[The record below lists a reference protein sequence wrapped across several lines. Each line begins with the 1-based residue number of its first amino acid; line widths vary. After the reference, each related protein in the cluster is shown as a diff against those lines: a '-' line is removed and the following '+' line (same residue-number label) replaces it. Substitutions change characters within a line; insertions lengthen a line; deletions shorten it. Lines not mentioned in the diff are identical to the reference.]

1 MNHKMWHALKYM
13 IGFAWKYKKSYLIFL
28 AAEQLLYLMFGL
40 VTVVFPG
47 YILNALFEKED
58 FALFLEMAGV
68 YCGLYLF
75 LKSAAQY
82 IRTQIYRCSYSLS
95 MRFSIY
101 IGEVTANIN
110 FKYLE
115 EENIMSLH
123 DRAINCVY
131 NGGFFG
137 PLENLF
143 SLFKEI
149 LMMAGVIFILVKLN
163 LFLILLCLI
172 TTGLVFFMNYQ
183 AEKKLYDFEVKKVNP
198 ERKRRYLLS
207 LFDDYAFGKEIRIY
221 GLFPFLKEKLLGIFS
236 EIYGVNRS
244 MNLFTARYADM
255 ESVITVIQKIGIYV
269 LLALESIKKG
279 LGIGE
284 FTIYFNAVNQFSGSM
299 NTLLKGYLALA
310 KMGLYI
316 DDLESFIALPY
327 MDGME
332 GKDIGKEGI
341 GKESIEKEKGFCFE
355 FVHVSFRYPG
365 SEIYTLRDIN
375 LKIDSG
381 ERLSV
386 VGSNG
391 AGKTTLIKL
400 LLRLYTPTE
409 GKILLNKKDIHQF
422 KYEEYIGIFSVVFQD
437 YKLLAYSV
445 RENICLSKAYHGK
458 RVRSALEKSG
468 LAEKIDSLPLGEETP
483 LFKAYDD
490 KGIELSGG
498 EGQKLGIARA
508 LYKDS
513 PIVILDEP
521 TSALDPMAEYEI
533 YQRFGSLVKGKTSIY
548 ISHRLASV
556 RFADKIIVLDKGCIV
571 EKGRHEELIKANGLY
586 SEMYHMQAQYYTDCQ
601 MDVGIAPHIYP
612 TDPRLEEP

>member
-13 IGFAWKYKKSYLIFL
+13 IGFAWKYKKSYLVFL
-28 AAEQLLYLMFGL
+28 GIEQILYLFLGL

-47 YILNALFEKED
+47 YILAAIFERED
-58 FALFLEMAGV
+58 FVWFLQVSGV
-68 YCGLYLF
+68 YCGAYLF
-75 LKSAAQY
+75 FKSMAQY

-101 IGEVTANIN
+101 IGEVTANIEY
-110 FKYLE
+110 KYLE
-115 EENIMSLH
+115 EEKIMNLH

-137 PLENLF
+137 PLEKLF

-149 LMMAGVIFILVKLN
+149 LMLASVIFILIRLN
-163 LFLILLCLI
+163 IFLIFLCLTSI
-172 TTGLVFFMNYQ
+172 GIVFILNYQ
-183 AEKKLYDFEVKKVNP
+183 AEKKLYDFETIKVKS
-198 ERKRRYLLS
+198 ERKKKYLIS
-207 LFDDYAFGKEIRIY
+207 LFDDYTSGKEIRIN
-221 GLFPFLKEKLLGIFS
+221 GLFPFLEEKLVGIFS
-236 EIYGVNRS
+236 EIYCINRS
-244 MNLFTARYADM
+244 IRLFTTRHANI
-255 ESVITVIQKIGIYV
+255 ESGIAVIQKIGIYV
-269 LLALESIKKG
+269 VLALESIKKG
-279 LGIGE
+279 LGIGD
-284 FTIYFNAVNQFSGSM
+284 FTIYFQAVNQFTDSM
-299 NTLLKGYLALA
+299 NALLKGYLALG

-332 GKDIGKEGI
+332 GKEN
-341 GKESIEKEKGFCFE
+341 IEKEKELCFE
-355 FVHVSFRYPG
+355 FIHVSFRYPE
-365 SEIYTLRDIN
+365 SDVYTLRDIN

-386 VGSNG
+386 VGANG
-391 AGKTTLIKL
+391 AGKSTLIKL
-400 LLRLYTPTE
+400 LLRLYKPTE
-409 GKILLNKKDIHQF
+409 GKILLNKRDINLY
-422 KYEEYIGIFSVVFQD
+422 KYEEYIELFSVVFQD

-445 RENICLSKAYHGK
+445 RENICLSKEYCGQEFK
-458 RVRSALEKSG
+458 RVLEESG
-468 LAEKIDSLPLGEETP
+468 LAEKIDRLPFGEETP
-483 LFKAYDD
+483 LFKVYDER
-490 KGIELSGG
+490 GIELSGG

-556 RFADKIIVLDKGCIV
+556 RFADNIIVLDKGCIV
-571 EKGRHEELIKANGLY
+571 EEGKHDELVKANGLY
-586 SEMYHMQAQYYTDCQ
+586 SEMYHMQAEYYTN
-601 MDVGIAPHIYP
+601 
-612 TDPRLEEP
+612 

>member
-13 IGFAWKYKKSYLIFL
+13 IGFAWKYKKSYLVFL
-28 AAEQLLYLMFGL
+28 GIEQILYLFLGL

-47 YILNALFEKED
+47 YILAAIFERED
-58 FALFLEMAGV
+58 FVWFLQVSGV
-68 YCGLYLF
+68 YCGAYLF
-75 LKSAAQY
+75 FKSMAQY

-101 IGEVTANIN
+101 IGEVTANIEY
-110 FKYLE
+110 KYLE
-115 EENIMSLH
+115 EEKIMNLH

-137 PLENLF
+137 PLEKLF

-149 LMMAGVIFILVKLN
+149 LMLASVIYILIRLNIFLIFLCLTAIGIVFIL
-163 LFLILLCLI
+163 
-172 TTGLVFFMNYQ
+172 NYQ
-183 AEKKLYDFEVKKVNP
+183 AEKKLYDFETIKVKS
-198 ERKRRYLLS
+198 ERKKKYLIS
-207 LFDDYAFGKEIRIY
+207 LFDDYTSGKEIRIN
-221 GLFPFLKEKLLGIFS
+221 GLFPFLEEKLVGIFS
-236 EIYGVNRS
+236 EIYGINRS
-244 MNLFTARYADM
+244 IRLFTTRHANI
-255 ESVITVIQKIGIYV
+255 ESGIAVIQKIGIYV
-269 LLALESIKKG
+269 VLALESIKKG
-279 LGIGE
+279 LGIGD
-284 FTIYFNAVNQFSGSM
+284 FTIYFQAVNQFTDSM
-299 NTLLKGYLALA
+299 NALLKGYLALG

-332 GKDIGKEGI
+332 GKEN
-341 GKESIEKEKGFCFE
+341 IEKEKELCFE
-355 FVHVSFRYPG
+355 FIHVSFRYPE
-365 SEIYTLRDIN
+365 SDVYTLRDIN

-386 VGSNG
+386 VGANG
-391 AGKTTLIKL
+391 AGKSTLIKL
-400 LLRLYTPTE
+400 LLRLYKPTE
-409 GKILLNKKDIHQF
+409 GKILLNKRDINLY
-422 KYEEYIGIFSVVFQD
+422 KYEEYIELFSVVFQD

-445 RENICLSKAYHGK
+445 RENICLSKEYCGQEFK
-458 RVRSALEKSG
+458 RVLEERG
-468 LAEKIDSLPLGEETP
+468 LAEKIDRLPFGEETP
-483 LFKAYDD
+483 LFKVYDER
-490 KGIELSGG
+490 GIELSGG

-556 RFADKIIVLDKGCIV
+556 RFADNIIVLDKGCIV
-571 EKGRHEELIKANGLY
+571 EEGKHDELVKANGLY
-586 SEMYHMQAQYYTDCQ
+586 SEMYHMQAEYYTN
-601 MDVGIAPHIYP
+601 
-612 TDPRLEEP
+612 

>member
-13 IGFAWKYKKSYLIFL
+13 IGFAWKYKKSYLVFL
-28 AAEQLLYLMFGL
+28 GIEQILYLFLGL

-47 YILNALFEKED
+47 YILAAIFERED
-58 FALFLEMAGV
+58 FVWFLQVSGV
-68 YCGLYLF
+68 YCGAYLF
-75 LKSAAQY
+75 FKSMAQY

-101 IGEVTANIN
+101 IGEVTANIEY
-110 FKYLE
+110 KYLE
-115 EENIMSLH
+115 EEKIMNLH

-137 PLENLF
+137 PLEKLF

-149 LMMAGVIFILVKLN
+149 LMLASVIFILIRLN
-163 LFLILLCLI
+163 IFLIFLCLTSI
-172 TTGLVFFMNYQ
+172 GIVFILNYQ
-183 AEKKLYDFEVKKVNP
+183 AEKKLYDFETIKVKS
-198 ERKRRYLLS
+198 ERKKKYLIS
-207 LFDDYAFGKEIRIY
+207 LFDDYTSGKEIRIN
-221 GLFPFLKEKLLGIFS
+221 GLFPFLEEKLVGIFS
-236 EIYGVNRS
+236 EIYGINRS
-244 MNLFTARYADM
+244 IRLFTTRHANI
-255 ESVITVIQKIGIYV
+255 ESGIAVIQKIGIYV
-269 LLALESIKKG
+269 VLALESIKKG
-279 LGIGE
+279 LGIGD
-284 FTIYFNAVNQFSGSM
+284 FTIYFQAVNQFTDSM
-299 NTLLKGYLALA
+299 NALLKGYLALG

-332 GKDIGKEGI
+332 GKEN
-341 GKESIEKEKGFCFE
+341 IEKEKELCFE
-355 FVHVSFRYPG
+355 FIHVSFRYPE
-365 SEIYTLRDIN
+365 SDVYTLRDIN

-386 VGSNG
+386 VGANG
-391 AGKTTLIKL
+391 AGKSTLIKL
-400 LLRLYTPTE
+400 LLRLYKPTE
-409 GKILLNKKDIHQF
+409 GKILLNKRDINLY
-422 KYEEYIGIFSVVFQD
+422 KYEEYIELFSVVFQD

-445 RENICLSKAYHGK
+445 RENICLSKEYCGQEFK
-458 RVRSALEKSG
+458 RVLEESG
-468 LAEKIDSLPLGEETP
+468 LAEKIDRLPFGEETP
-483 LFKAYDD
+483 LFKVYDER
-490 KGIELSGG
+490 GIELSGG

-556 RFADKIIVLDKGCIV
+556 RFADNIIVLDKGCIV
-571 EKGRHEELIKANGLY
+571 EEGKHDELVKANGLY
-586 SEMYHMQAQYYTDCQ
+586 SEMYHMQAEYYTN
-601 MDVGIAPHIYP
+601 
-612 TDPRLEEP
+612 

>member
-13 IGFAWKYKKSYLIFL
+13 IGFAWKYKKSYLVFL
-28 AAEQLLYLMFGL
+28 GIEQILYLFLGL

-47 YILNALFEKED
+47 YILAAIFERED
-58 FALFLEMAGV
+58 FVWFLQVSGV
-68 YCGLYLF
+68 YCGAYLF
-75 LKSAAQY
+75 FKSMAQY

-101 IGEVTANIN
+101 IGEVTANIEY
-110 FKYLE
+110 KYLE
-115 EENIMSLH
+115 EEKIMNLH

-137 PLENLF
+137 PLEKLF

-149 LMMAGVIFILVKLN
+149 LMLASVIYILIRLNIFLIFLCLTAIGIVFIL
-163 LFLILLCLI
+163 
-172 TTGLVFFMNYQ
+172 NYQ
-183 AEKKLYDFEVKKVNP
+183 AEKKLYDFETIKVKS
-198 ERKRRYLLS
+198 ERKKKYLIS
-207 LFDDYAFGKEIRIY
+207 LFDDYTSGKEIRIN
-221 GLFPFLKEKLLGIFS
+221 GLFPFLEEKLVGIFS
-236 EIYGVNRS
+236 EIYGINRS
-244 MNLFTARYADM
+244 IRLFTTRHANI
-255 ESVITVIQKIGIYV
+255 ESGIAVIQKIGIYV
-269 LLALESIKKG
+269 VLALESIKKG
-279 LGIGE
+279 LGIGD
-284 FTIYFNAVNQFSGSM
+284 FTIYFQAVNQFTDSM
-299 NTLLKGYLALA
+299 NALLKGYLALG

-332 GKDIGKEGI
+332 GKEN
-341 GKESIEKEKGFCFE
+341 IEKEKELCFE
-355 FVHVSFRYPG
+355 FIHVSFRYPE
-365 SEIYTLRDIN
+365 SDVYTLRDIN

-386 VGSNG
+386 VGANG
-391 AGKTTLIKL
+391 AGKSTLIKL
-400 LLRLYTPTE
+400 LLRLYKPTE
-409 GKILLNKKDIHQF
+409 GKILLNKRDINLY
-422 KYEEYIGIFSVVFQD
+422 KYEEYIELFSVVFQD

-445 RENICLSKAYHGK
+445 RENICLSKEYCGQEFK
-458 RVRSALEKSG
+458 RVLEESG
-468 LAEKIDSLPLGEETP
+468 LAEKIDRLPFGEETP
-483 LFKAYDD
+483 LFKVYDER
-490 KGIELSGG
+490 GIELSGG

-556 RFADKIIVLDKGCIV
+556 RFADNIIVLDKGCIV
-571 EKGRHEELIKANGLY
+571 EEGKHDELVKANGLY
-586 SEMYHMQAQYYTDCQ
+586 SEMYHMQAEYYTN
-601 MDVGIAPHIYP
+601 
-612 TDPRLEEP
+612 

>member
-13 IGFAWKYKKSYLIFL
+13 IGFAWKYKKSYLVFL
-28 AAEQLLYLMFGL
+28 GIEQILYLFLGL

-47 YILNALFEKED
+47 YILAAIFERED
-58 FALFLEMAGV
+58 FVWFLEVSGV
-68 YCGLYLF
+68 YCGAYLF
-75 LKSAAQY
+75 FKSMAQY

-101 IGEVTANIN
+101 IGEVTANIEY
-110 FKYLE
+110 KYLE
-115 EENIMSLH
+115 EEKIMNLH

-137 PLENLF
+137 PLEKLF

-149 LMMAGVIFILVKLN
+149 LMLASVIYILIRLNIFLIFLCLTAIGIVFIL
-163 LFLILLCLI
+163 
-172 TTGLVFFMNYQ
+172 NYQ
-183 AEKKLYDFEVKKVNP
+183 AEKKLYDFETIKVKS
-198 ERKRRYLLS
+198 ERKKKYLIS
-207 LFDDYAFGKEIRIY
+207 LFDDYTSGKEIRIN
-221 GLFPFLKEKLLGIFS
+221 GLFPFLEEKLVGIFS
-236 EIYGVNRS
+236 EIYGINRS
-244 MNLFTARYADM
+244 IRLFTTRHANI
-255 ESVITVIQKIGIYV
+255 ESGIAVIQKIGIYV
-269 LLALESIKKG
+269 VLALESIKKG
-279 LGIGE
+279 LGIGD
-284 FTIYFNAVNQFSGSM
+284 FTIYFQAVNQFTDSM
-299 NTLLKGYLALA
+299 NALLKGYLALG

-332 GKDIGKEGI
+332 GKEN
-341 GKESIEKEKGFCFE
+341 IEKEKELCFE
-355 FVHVSFRYPG
+355 FIHVSFRYPE
-365 SEIYTLRDIN
+365 SDVYTLRDIN

-386 VGSNG
+386 VGANG
-391 AGKTTLIKL
+391 AGKSTLIKL
-400 LLRLYTPTE
+400 LLRLYKPTE
-409 GKILLNKKDIHQF
+409 GKILLNKRDINLY
-422 KYEEYIGIFSVVFQD
+422 KYEEYIELFSVVFQD

-445 RENICLSKAYHGK
+445 RENICLSKEYCGQEFK
-458 RVRSALEKSG
+458 RVLEESG
-468 LAEKIDSLPLGEETP
+468 LAEKIDRLPFGEETP
-483 LFKAYDD
+483 LFKVYDER
-490 KGIELSGG
+490 GIELSGG

-556 RFADKIIVLDKGCIV
+556 RFADNIIVLDKGCIV
-571 EKGRHEELIKANGLY
+571 EEGKHDELVKANGLY
-586 SEMYHMQAQYYTDCQ
+586 SEMYHMQAEYYTN
-601 MDVGIAPHIYP
+601 
-612 TDPRLEEP
+612 